1 MDRSVPFCFSEA
13 HRKCLRVVLE
23 RIIGY
28 YGARIISLVVYGSYA
43 RGEPRFDSDLD
54 LLIVL
59 ESNTW
64 SRRSERTEEFVM
76 RIEQACDQ
84 GLQELYEDGI
94 SMELSPVILTRREA
108 QSFLPLYL
116 DMVNSSLI
124 VLDHEGFIE
133 GILKKVERQMARWG
147 SERIG
152 VASQWLWE
160 IRPGLKWNEVLQYDE

>member
-1 MDRSVPFCFSEA
+1 
-13 HRKCLRVVLE
+13 
-23 RIIGY
+23 
-28 YGARIISLVVYGSYA
+28 
-43 RGEPRFDSDLD
+43 
-54 LLIVL
+54 
-59 ESNTW
+59 
-64 SRRSERTEEFVM
+64 M

-116 DMVNSSLI
+116 DMVKSSLI

-152 VASQWLWE
+152 VSGQWLWE